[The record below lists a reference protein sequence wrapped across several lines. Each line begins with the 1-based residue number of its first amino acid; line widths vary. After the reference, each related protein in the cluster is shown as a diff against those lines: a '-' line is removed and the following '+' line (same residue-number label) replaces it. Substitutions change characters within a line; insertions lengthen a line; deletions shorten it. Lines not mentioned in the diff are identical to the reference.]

1 MFIIPTSSL
10 LDDYVQIGPDGIE
23 ELQSLCEDQ
32 ELYDYGRINVAS
44 HQTPA
49 AVSKGESEEEDLDL
63 EPQYAGYDAVR
74 IFRALLV
81 IEQLID

>member
-1 MFIIPTSSL
+1 MLIPSLFIIPTSSL
-10 LDDYVQIGPDGIE
+10 LDDHVSIGSEGIE

-32 ELYDYGRINVAS
+32 NLYGRINVAS

-63 EPQYAGYDAVR
+63 EPQCQGEVR
-74 IFRALLV
+74 RRA
-81 IEQLID
+81 